1 MGLMR
6 SMIPNGKQLFKSQSL
21 KNRKQSPS
29 SSNLELV
36 PKGHVAVYVG
46 EQVEKK
52 RFVVPISYLNHPLF
66 SDFLRCAE
74 EEFGFNHQMGG
85 LTIPCREETFRSH
98 ISLLLSCE
106 NLD

>member
-21 KNRKQSPS
+21 KKRNQCPS
-29 SSNLELV
+29 APNLELV

-66 SDFLRCAE
+66 RDFLRCAE
-74 EEFGFNHQMGG
+74 EEFRFNHPMSG
-85 LTIPCREETFRSH
+85 LTIPSREETFCSH
-98 ISLLLSCE
+98 YHLINSQLY
-106 NLD
+106 

>member
-21 KNRKQSPS
+21 KKRNQCPS
-29 SSNLELV
+29 APNLDLV
-36 PKGHVAVYVG
+36 PKGHFAVYVG

-66 SDFLRCAE
+66 RDFLRCAE
-74 EEFGFNHQMGG
+74 EEFGFNNPMSG
-85 LTIPCREETFRSH
+85 LTIPCREETFCSH
-98 ISLLLSCE
+98 YHLINSQLY
-106 NLD
+106 

>member
-21 KNRKQSPS
+21 KKRNQCPS
-29 SSNLELV
+29 APNLELV
-36 PKGHVAVYVG
+36 PTGHVAVYVG

-66 SDFLRCAE
+66 RDFLSCAAE
-74 EEFGFNHQMGG
+74 KRP
-85 LTIPCREETFRSH
+85 IAPCREETFCSH
-98 ISLLLSCE
+98 
-106 NLD
+106 